1 MTPKRRSLADRDH
14 AAITHEPPATAPS
27 AVPPPQP
34 TATVPST
41 STRRTQT
48 TNRASD
54 TIRISV
60 TMTPELYNTCKAAY
74 LADWHHDH
82 RHDTFAAWITNALER
97 HTQRTP
103 QQRAATD
110 ATPSGQPRS
119 FAVPSTVVEQIQTSI
134 RADQQAGNWPT
145 RSAWCS
151 QALTAAANHTRD
163 RDGGLPTPP
172 ARLPQRLL

>member
-1 MTPKRRSLADRDH
+1 MTPTRRSLADRDH
-14 AAITHEPPATAPS
+14 AAITHDPPATLPPT
-27 AVPPPQP
+27 VPPPRP
-34 TATVPST
+34 TAAARP
-41 STRRTQT
+41 TQT

-60 TMTPELYNTCKAAY
+60 TMTPELYNNCKAAY
-74 LADWHHDH
+74 LADWQHEH
-82 RHDTFAAWITNALER
+82 RHDTFAAWVTNALER

-103 QQRAATD
+103 RQRAVTD

-119 FAVPSTVVEQIQTSI
+119 FAVPSTVVEQISTAI
-134 RADQQAGNWPT
+134 RDDQQAGNWPT

-151 QALTAAANHTRD
+151 QALTAATNHTRD